1 MLAADAI
8 STFHQ
13 SPRQAVTAASRQQ
26 EDPQQ
31 GTKTHAGAETSRQSA
46 DEAKSPSGQQLSDQE
61 KKQLDELK
69 ARDREVR
76 AHEAA
81 HQAAAGGY
89 ARGGPS
95 FSYQR
100 GPDGKQYAIGGEVQ
114 IDTSAVP
121 GDPEATLRKAQ
132 IIRRAALAPAE
143 PSPQDRSIAAEA
155 AAMAA
160 QARAD
165 VAKQSGENAGLDRR
179 LRDSGAVP
187 QDQPVLNLIA

>member
-89 ARGGPS
+89 ARVGRVFPTNEALTESSMPS
-95 FSYQR
+95 VAR
-100 GPDGKQYAIGGEVQ
+100 C
-114 IDTSAVP
+114 
-121 GDPEATLRKAQ
+121 
-132 IIRRAALAPAE
+132 
-143 PSPQDRSIAAEA
+143 RSIPRRFPATRRRRC
-155 AAMAA
+155 
-160 QARAD
+160 ARPRSF
-165 VAKQSGENAGLDRR
+165 VALPWRLPNPRPRIGPLPPRLPPWRPRR
-179 LRDSGAVP
+179 GRMLPSNPVKTLGWIGACEIVG
-187 QDQPVLNLIA
+187 QCRRISRC